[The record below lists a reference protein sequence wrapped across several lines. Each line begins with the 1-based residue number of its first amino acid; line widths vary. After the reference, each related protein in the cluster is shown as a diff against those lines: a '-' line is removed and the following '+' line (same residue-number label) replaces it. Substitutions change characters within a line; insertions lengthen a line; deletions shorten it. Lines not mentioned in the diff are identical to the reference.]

1 MNRTAN
7 SAVSIHLQQELQP
20 TLFKDTQNDTLK
32 KRRTKIPPFFG
43 NQFQSKDSQEMVD
56 IVYCNGFDEAS
67 FTETMRTSYI
77 VMVLLPRCI
86 KPSQPCPM
94 PTWTK

>member
-1 MNRTAN
+1 
-7 SAVSIHLQQELQP
+7 
-20 TLFKDTQNDTLK
+20 
-32 KRRTKIPPFFG
+32 
-43 NQFQSKDSQEMVD
+43 MVD

-67 FTETMRTSYI
+67 FKETMRTSCF

-94 PTWTK
+94 LMWTK